1 MLLNLLSNAFKFTPD
16 GGSIV
21 LRAETATREELPE
34 KARSDAGLYPDAALY
49 LRLTLA
55 DNGVGMD
62 TRDLERIFDPFYQA
76 QNPDIKSVGTGIGL
90 SLAKGIVE
98 MHHGVIYAESEKGRG
113 STFHVIVPCGNA
125 HFHAGEI
132 ISDYLDSE
140 TLERYTDNIAAD
152 ETPETPELPAARSEA
167 TVLVVED
174 NRQLRTYIRRRL
186 SPYWKVIE
194 ADNGKSG
201 QLLALEKMPALII
214 SDIMMPVMDGLT
226 ALKILR
232 SKGDVTPVILLTAKS
247 EIDDRISGL
256 DSGADDYLTKP
267 FSVGELLARIR
278 SLTRRGQDM
287 SPSKLNVGSTS
298 LDSEEQELSC
308 HNSIRL
314 SGKETKLMK
323 LLMLNPLKGLD
334 TKFIFDKIWSKEEDV
349 DESVVWIYISY
360 LRGKLLAVMSDLQID
375 GEEGGSFTL
384 MPRRD

>member
-1 MLLNLLSNAFKFTPD
+1 MYTILVVDDEKDIVSAMEIYLKAEGYRVLTAYNGREALS
-16 GGSIV
+16 V
-21 LRAETATREELPE
+21 
-34 KARSDAGLYPDAALY
+34 
-49 LRLTLA
+49 
-55 DNGVGMD
+55 
-62 TRDLERIFDPFYQA
+62 
-76 QNPDIKSVGTGIGL
+76 
-90 SLAKGIVE
+90 
-98 MHHGVIYAESEKGRG
+98 
-113 STFHVIVPCGNA
+113 
-125 HFHAGEI
+125 
-132 ISDYLDSE
+132 
-140 TLERYTDNIAAD
+140 
-152 ETPETPELPAARSEA
+152 AAR
-167 TVLVVED
+167 ED
-174 NRQLRTYIRRRL
+174 
-186 SPYWKVIE
+186 VH
-194 ADNGKSG
+194 
-201 QLLALEKMPALII
+201 LILM
-214 SDIMMPVMDGLT
+214 DIMMPVMDGLT

>member
-1 MLLNLLSNAFKFTPD
+1 M
-16 GGSIV
+16 
-21 LRAETATREELPE
+21 
-34 KARSDAGLYPDAALY
+34 
-49 LRLTLA
+49 RL
-55 DNGVGMD
+55 
-62 TRDLERIFDPFYQA
+62 
-76 QNPDIKSVGTGIGL
+76 
-90 SLAKGIVE
+90 
-98 MHHGVIYAESEKGRG
+98 
-113 STFHVIVPCGNA
+113 
-125 HFHAGEI
+125 
-132 ISDYLDSE
+132 
-140 TLERYTDNIAAD
+140 
-152 ETPETPELPAARSEA
+152 
-167 TVLVVED
+167 
-174 NRQLRTYIRRRL
+174 
-186 SPYWKVIE
+186 
-194 ADNGKSG
+194 
-201 QLLALEKMPALII
+201 LLAEDERDMSNVLTTILKHSGYEVDLAENGQEALDL
-214 SDIMMPVMDGLT
+214 SMKNNYDCMVMDIMMPVMDGLT

-298 LDSEEQELSC
+298 LDLEEQELSC

>member
-1 MLLNLLSNAFKFTPD
+1 M
-16 GGSIV
+16 
-21 LRAETATREELPE
+21 
-34 KARSDAGLYPDAALY
+34 
-49 LRLTLA
+49 RL
-55 DNGVGMD
+55 
-62 TRDLERIFDPFYQA
+62 
-76 QNPDIKSVGTGIGL
+76 
-90 SLAKGIVE
+90 
-98 MHHGVIYAESEKGRG
+98 
-113 STFHVIVPCGNA
+113 
-125 HFHAGEI
+125 
-132 ISDYLDSE
+132 
-140 TLERYTDNIAAD
+140 
-152 ETPETPELPAARSEA
+152 
-167 TVLVVED
+167 
-174 NRQLRTYIRRRL
+174 
-186 SPYWKVIE
+186 
-194 ADNGKSG
+194 
-201 QLLALEKMPALII
+201 LLAEDERDMSNVLTTILKHSGYEVDLAENGQEALDL
-214 SDIMMPVMDGLT
+214 SMKNNYDCMVMDIMMPVMDGLT

-298 LDSEEQELSC
+298 LDSEAQELSC

>member
-1 MLLNLLSNAFKFTPD
+1 M
-16 GGSIV
+16 
-21 LRAETATREELPE
+21 
-34 KARSDAGLYPDAALY
+34 
-49 LRLTLA
+49 RL
-55 DNGVGMD
+55 
-62 TRDLERIFDPFYQA
+62 
-76 QNPDIKSVGTGIGL
+76 
-90 SLAKGIVE
+90 
-98 MHHGVIYAESEKGRG
+98 
-113 STFHVIVPCGNA
+113 
-125 HFHAGEI
+125 
-132 ISDYLDSE
+132 
-140 TLERYTDNIAAD
+140 
-152 ETPETPELPAARSEA
+152 
-167 TVLVVED
+167 
-174 NRQLRTYIRRRL
+174 
-186 SPYWKVIE
+186 
-194 ADNGKSG
+194 
-201 QLLALEKMPALII
+201 LLAEDERDMSNVLTTILKHSGYEVDLAENGQEALDL
-214 SDIMMPVMDGLT
+214 SMKNNYDCMVMDIMMPVMDGLT

-298 LDSEEQELSC
+298 LDSEEHELSC

>member
-1 MLLNLLSNAFKFTPD
+1 M
-16 GGSIV
+16 
-21 LRAETATREELPE
+21 
-34 KARSDAGLYPDAALY
+34 
-49 LRLTLA
+49 RL
-55 DNGVGMD
+55 
-62 TRDLERIFDPFYQA
+62 
-76 QNPDIKSVGTGIGL
+76 
-90 SLAKGIVE
+90 
-98 MHHGVIYAESEKGRG
+98 
-113 STFHVIVPCGNA
+113 
-125 HFHAGEI
+125 
-132 ISDYLDSE
+132 
-140 TLERYTDNIAAD
+140 
-152 ETPETPELPAARSEA
+152 
-167 TVLVVED
+167 
-174 NRQLRTYIRRRL
+174 
-186 SPYWKVIE
+186 
-194 ADNGKSG
+194 
-201 QLLALEKMPALII
+201 LLAEDERDMSNVLTTILKHSGYEVDLAENGQEALDL
-214 SDIMMPVMDGLT
+214 SMKNNYDCMVMDIMMPVMDGLT

-298 LDSEEQELSC
+298 RDSEEQELSC

>member
-1 MLLNLLSNAFKFTPD
+1 M
-16 GGSIV
+16 
-21 LRAETATREELPE
+21 
-34 KARSDAGLYPDAALY
+34 
-49 LRLTLA
+49 RL
-55 DNGVGMD
+55 
-62 TRDLERIFDPFYQA
+62 
-76 QNPDIKSVGTGIGL
+76 
-90 SLAKGIVE
+90 
-98 MHHGVIYAESEKGRG
+98 
-113 STFHVIVPCGNA
+113 
-125 HFHAGEI
+125 
-132 ISDYLDSE
+132 
-140 TLERYTDNIAAD
+140 
-152 ETPETPELPAARSEA
+152 
-167 TVLVVED
+167 
-174 NRQLRTYIRRRL
+174 
-186 SPYWKVIE
+186 
-194 ADNGKSG
+194 
-201 QLLALEKMPALII
+201 LLAEDERDMSNVLTTILKHSGYEVDLAENGQEALDL
-214 SDIMMPVMDGLT
+214 SMKNNYDCMVMDIMMPVMDGLT

-287 SPSKLNVGSTS
+287 SPSKLNVGSNS

>member
-1 MLLNLLSNAFKFTPD
+1 M
-16 GGSIV
+16 
-21 LRAETATREELPE
+21 
-34 KARSDAGLYPDAALY
+34 
-49 LRLTLA
+49 RL
-55 DNGVGMD
+55 
-62 TRDLERIFDPFYQA
+62 
-76 QNPDIKSVGTGIGL
+76 
-90 SLAKGIVE
+90 
-98 MHHGVIYAESEKGRG
+98 
-113 STFHVIVPCGNA
+113 
-125 HFHAGEI
+125 
-132 ISDYLDSE
+132 
-140 TLERYTDNIAAD
+140 
-152 ETPETPELPAARSEA
+152 
-167 TVLVVED
+167 
-174 NRQLRTYIRRRL
+174 
-186 SPYWKVIE
+186 
-194 ADNGKSG
+194 
-201 QLLALEKMPALII
+201 LLAEDERDMSNVLTTILKHSGYEVDLAENGQEALDL
-214 SDIMMPVMDGLT
+214 SMKNNYDCMVMDIMMPVMDGLT

-298 LDSEEQELSC
+298 LDSEEQELYC

>member
-1 MLLNLLSNAFKFTPD
+1 M
-16 GGSIV
+16 
-21 LRAETATREELPE
+21 
-34 KARSDAGLYPDAALY
+34 
-49 LRLTLA
+49 RL
-55 DNGVGMD
+55 
-62 TRDLERIFDPFYQA
+62 
-76 QNPDIKSVGTGIGL
+76 
-90 SLAKGIVE
+90 
-98 MHHGVIYAESEKGRG
+98 
-113 STFHVIVPCGNA
+113 
-125 HFHAGEI
+125 
-132 ISDYLDSE
+132 
-140 TLERYTDNIAAD
+140 
-152 ETPETPELPAARSEA
+152 
-167 TVLVVED
+167 
-174 NRQLRTYIRRRL
+174 
-186 SPYWKVIE
+186 
-194 ADNGKSG
+194 
-201 QLLALEKMPALII
+201 LLAEDERDMSNVLTTILKHSGYEVDLAENGQEALDL
-214 SDIMMPVMDGLT
+214 SMKNNYDCMVMDIMMPVMDGLT

-308 HNSIRL
+308 RNSIRL
-314 SGKETKLMK
+314 SSKETKLMK